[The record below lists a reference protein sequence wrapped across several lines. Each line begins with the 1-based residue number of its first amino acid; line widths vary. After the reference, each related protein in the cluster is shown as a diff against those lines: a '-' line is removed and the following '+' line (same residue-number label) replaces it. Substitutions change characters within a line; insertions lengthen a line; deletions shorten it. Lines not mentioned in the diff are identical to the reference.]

1 MKKYL
6 DEDFLLTNETAKRL
20 YFECAKDMPIFDYH
34 NHLSARDIAEHR
46 RFADLTELWLEGDH
60 YKWRAM
66 RAAGVDESLITG
78 NAPAFDKFK
87 AWAEVMPGLVGSP
100 LHHWCHLEL
109 QRYFGIDEVLT
120 PATAESIWK
129 KTCEMLKG
137 DGFDCVSLLAKI
149 NVRVLCTTDDPADS
163 LEWHK
168 KIREDET
175 IPFKVLPSFR
185 PDKYCS
191 GSPDDAVLC
200 EKYGV
205 SDISEALVKALDFFC
220 ENGCICADY
229 GAGEFSDNPI
239 LRMLAAE
246 YKKRGIVMQLHLGPM
261 RNVSPRI
268 MKCYGRDAGCDSIGA
283 SIDPETV
290 AGFLAALQEQDA
302 LPKTILYNLNP
313 SDNRMLATLA
323 GDFAPDVLFGAAWWF
338 NDHIRG
344 IRSQISEL
352 MENGALASTAGMLTD
367 SRSFTSFVR
376 HEYYRR
382 ILCDMI
388 GVQVEEGLYPN
399 DMETLTVLVRNI
411 CYSNAERLFV
421 NKQFERK

>member
-6 DEDFLLTNETAKRL
+6 GEDFLLTTETARHL
-20 YFECAKDMPIFDYH
+20 FFDYAKDMPIYDYH
-34 NHLSARDIAEHR
+34 NHLSAKDIAEHR
-46 RFADLTELWLEGDH
+46 CFANLTELWLEGDH

-66 RAAGVDESLITG
+66 RAAGVGEELVTG
-78 NAPAFDKFK
+78 DAPAYEKFK
-87 AWAEVMPGLVGSP
+87 AWAAVMPGLVGSP

-109 QRYFGIDEVLT
+109 RRYFGIDMVLT
-120 PATAESIWK
+120 PATAEAIWN
-129 KTCEMLKG
+129 KTREMLAG
-137 DGFDCVSLLAKI
+137 DGFDCVSLLKKM

-175 IPFKVLPSFR
+175 IPFKVFPSFR

-191 GSPDDAVLC
+191 GSADDAVLC

-205 SDISEALVKALDFFC
+205 SDINEALVKALDFFC
-220 ENGCICADY
+220 ENGCVCADY
-229 GAGEFSDNPI
+229 GAGEFNDNPV

-261 RNVSPRI
+261 RNVSPRL
-268 MKCYGRDAGCDSIGA
+268 MKSYGRDAGGDSLGSCINA
-283 SIDPETV
+283 EVV
-290 AGFLAALQEQDA
+290 AGFLSALEEQDA
-302 LPKTILYNLNP
+302 LPKTMLYNLNP

-323 GDFAPDVLFGAAWWF
+323 GDFAPTVLFGAAWWF

-344 IRSQISEL
+344 IRSQLGEL
-352 MENGALASTAGMLTD
+352 MENGALASTPGMLTD

-382 ILCDMI
+382 ILCDVI
-388 GVQVEEGLYPN
+388 GELVEQGLYPG
-399 DMETLTVLVRNI
+399 DMETLGALIQDI
-411 CYSNAERLFV
+411 CYNNAERIFG
-421 NKQFERK
+421 K